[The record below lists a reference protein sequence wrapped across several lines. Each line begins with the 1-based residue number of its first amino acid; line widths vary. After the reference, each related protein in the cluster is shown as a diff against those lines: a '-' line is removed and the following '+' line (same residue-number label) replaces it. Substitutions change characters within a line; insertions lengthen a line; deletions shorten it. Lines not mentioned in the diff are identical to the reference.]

1 MSTDTSFSVVGG
13 NPSDDELAAVLAVL
27 SAKMSDARRARDKG
41 GMPPMSWG
49 SYWRVVRE
57 PVKLGRDA
65 WRSTYR
71 W

>member
-1 MSTDTSFSVVGG
+1 MSTDASFSVVGG
-13 NPSDDELAAVLAVL
+13 MPTDEELAAVLAVL
-27 SAKMSDARRARDKG
+27 SAKMADARQARDRG
-41 GMPPMSWG
+41 GMPPMSWA

>member
-1 MSTDTSFSVVGG
+1 VNTDASFSVVGG
-13 NPSDDELAAVLAVL
+13 NPTDDELAAVLAVL
-27 SAKMSDARRARDKG
+27 LAKVSDARKARGRG
-41 GMPPMSWG
+41 GMPPMSWA

>member
-1 MSTDTSFSVVGG
+1 MSAQFSVVRG

-27 SAKMSDARRARDKG
+27 GARLSEAGRAKDRG
-41 GMPPMSWG
+41 GMPPMSWA

-57 PVKLGRDA
+57 PVRLGRDA

>member
-1 MSTDTSFSVVGG
+1 MSIDSQFKVTGG
-13 NPSDDELAAVLAVL
+13 NPTDDELAAVIAVL
-27 SAKMSDARRARDKG
+27 SASAAEANLAKDRG
-41 GMPPMSWG
+41 GMPPMSWR

-65 WRSTYR
+65 WRTTYR

>member
-1 MSTDTSFSVVGG
+1 VSADVSVVRC
-13 NPSDDELAAVLAVL
+13 NPSDEELAAVLAVL
-27 SAKMSDARRARDKG
+27 AAKLSEARQARDRG
-41 GMPPMSWG
+41 GMPPMSWA

-57 PVKLGRDA
+57 PVRLGRDA

>member
-1 MSTDTSFSVVGG
+1 MSTDPSFSVVGG
-13 NPSDDELAAVLAVL
+13 NPGDDELAAVLAVL
-27 SAKMSDARRARDKG
+27 AAKLSDARQARDHG

>member
-1 MSTDTSFSVVGG
+1 MSAEFSVVSG
-13 NPSDDELAAVLAVL
+13 NPTDDELAAVLAVL
-27 SAKMSDARRARDKG
+27 AGAMSEASRAGDRG
-41 GMPPMSWG
+41 GMPPMSWA

-57 PVKLGRDA
+57 PVRLGRDA

>member
-1 MSTDTSFSVVGG
+1 MSADFSVVGG
-13 NPSDDELAAVLAVL
+13 NPTDDELAAVLAVL
-27 SAKMSDARRARDKG
+27 AGAMSEASRARDRG
-41 GMPPMSWG
+41 GMPPMSWA

-57 PVKLGRDA
+57 PVRLGRDA

>member
-1 MSTDTSFSVVGG
+1 MSTDASFSVVGG
-13 NPSDDELAAVLAVL
+13 MPTDDELAAVLAVL
-27 SAKMSDARRARDKG
+27 SAKMADARQARDRG

>member
-1 MSTDTSFSVVGG
+1 MSADVSVVRGE
-13 NPSDDELAAVLAVL
+13 PSDEELAAVLAVL
-27 SAKMSDARRARDKG
+27 AAKMSEARQARDRG
-41 GMPPMSWG
+41 GMPPMSWA

-57 PVKLGRDA
+57 PVRLGRDA

>member
-1 MSTDTSFSVVGG
+1 MSTDPSFSVVGG

-27 SAKMSDARRARDKG
+27 SATMADARQARDVG

>member
-1 MSTDTSFSVVGG
+1 MSEAMFTVVGG
-13 NPSDDELAAVLAVL
+13 NPADDELAAVLAVL
-27 SAKMSDARRARDKG
+27 SAKASDARAARDKG
-41 GMPPMSWG
+41 GMPPMSWA

>member
-1 MSTDTSFSVVGG
+1 VSTDTSFSVVGG
-13 NPSDDELAAVLAVL
+13 NPTDDELAAVLAVL
-27 SAKMSDARRARDKG
+27 AAKLSDARQG

>member
-1 MSTDTSFSVVGG
+1 VSADVSVVRG
-13 NPSDDELAAVLAVL
+13 NPSDEELAAVLAVL
-27 SAKMSDARRARDKG
+27 AAKLSEARQARDRG
-41 GMPPMSWG
+41 GMPPMSWA

-57 PVKLGRDA
+57 PVRLGRDA

>member
-1 MSTDTSFSVVGG
+1 VSTDTSFSVVGG
-13 NPSDDELAAVLAVL
+13 NPTDDELAAVLAVL
-27 SAKMSDARRARDKG
+27 AAKLSDARQARDHG